1 MIAVN
6 FRVIFGEQPKIIPKH
21 DASQRFELLFC
32 GVFHI
37 QTKQTMKNT
46 ILRFGLIS
54 GSILALM
61 LAVTTLVFKYIGFD
75 KVGFE
80 NSAYF
85 GYASMVA
92 GMSVIYFAVKSYRDQ
107 HLGGSISFGRA
118 LLVGLGIVGISCVV
132 YSLCWLV
139 IYYNFIPTFMD
150 DYAAFC
156 VQKAQ
161 ATGASQAQLN
171 QTIAD
176 INQMKEWY
184 QNPFLIFLI
193 TLAEPT
199 PVGLLMSL
207 VIAVLMRK
215 K

>member
-1 MIAVN
+1 MQNGPHVTCFVAYFTFKTN
-6 FRVIFGEQPKIIPKH
+6 HPP
-21 DASQRFELLFC
+21 
-32 GVFHI
+32 
-37 QTKQTMKNT
+37 MKNT
-46 ILRFGLIS
+46 ILRYGLIA
-54 GSILALM
+54 GSILAVL
-61 LAVTTLVFKYIGFD
+61 LLVTTLVFKYIGFD

-92 GMSVIYFAVKSYRDQ
+92 AMSVIYFAIKSYRDQ
-107 HLGGSISFGRA
+107 HLGGSIGFGRA
-118 LLVGLGIVGISCVV
+118 LVVGLGIAGISCVI

-161 ATGASQAQLN
+161 ATGATQAELDKSM
-171 QTIAD
+171 AD

-184 QNPFLIFLI
+184 KNPFLIFAI
-193 TLAEPT
+193 TLLEPT
-199 PVGLLMSL
+199 PVGLLVSL
-207 VIAVLMRK
+207 VSAGVLRK